1 MIKDYRAKLAVQ
13 EEKDE
18 EYSGCSFAAYHEEG
32 VGQIQPTVTATK
44 WGQQRQLEQLDF
56 SDELGDP
63 CMMLGP
69 IAVECYVAE
78 VPIKEALS
86 GTAEAAHSE
95 PSPKREMQ

>member
-13 EEKDE
+13 EEQDE

-44 WGQQRQLEQLDF
+44 WGQKRQLEQLDY
-56 SDELGDP
+56 SDEMGESDL

-69 IAVECYVAE
+69 IAVE
-78 VPIKEALS
+78 
-86 GTAEAAHSE
+86 
-95 PSPKREMQ
+95 